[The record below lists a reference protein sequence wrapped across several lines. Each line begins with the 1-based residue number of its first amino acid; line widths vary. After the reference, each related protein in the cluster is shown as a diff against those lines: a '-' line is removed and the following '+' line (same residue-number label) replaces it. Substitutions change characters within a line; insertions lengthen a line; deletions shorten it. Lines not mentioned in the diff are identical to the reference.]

1 MWKNRYKSVLAAVLS
16 AILFSLPAQAS
27 PYSEQTL
34 HLTARAV
41 AAECPDASFGVQ
53 IALAA
58 VIFNRMETPGF
69 GDTAAQVIWASDF
82 LTCTATGRIALPAE
96 EKTFA
101 QAMAAVRY
109 AAEGMD
115 PTGGAVWYGGGD
127 TGRTSGSVWYG
138 DGGYLFWGD

>member
-34 HLTARAV
+34 Y
-41 AAECPDASFGVQ
+41 
-53 IALAA
+53 LAA

-101 QAMAAVRY
+101 QALAAVRY

-115 PTGGAVWYGGGD
+115 PTGGAVWYGGGN

>member
-16 AILFSLPAQAS
+16 AMLLSLPAQAS
-27 PYSEQTL
+27 SYSEQTL
-34 HLTARAV
+34 QLTARAV

-82 LTCTATGRIALPAE
+82 LTCTATGRIVLPAE

-101 QAMAAVRY
+101 QALAAVRY

>member
-1 MWKNRYKSVLAAVLS
+1 MWKNRYKPALAAVLS
-16 AILFSLPAQAS
+16 AVLFSLPAEAS

-34 HLTARAV
+34 YLTAQAV
-41 AAECPDASFGVQ
+41 ASECPDASFGVQ

-69 GDTAAQVIWASDF
+69 GDTAAQVIWGADF

-96 EKTFA
+96 EEVFA
-101 QAMAAVRY
+101 QALSAVRY
-109 AAEGMD
+109 AADGMD
-115 PTGGAVWYGGGD
+115 PTDGAIWYGGGD
-127 TGRTSGSVWYG
+127 TGRTSVRVWYG